1 MLDLAHQ
8 PLFRLL
14 AAIIV
19 LLITDMNPWYGLGAL
34 VVWIGWIWISFSSAK
49 FFRSNQ

>member
-1 MLDLAHQ
+1 MDLAQQ

-19 LLITDMNPWYGLGAL
+19 LLITDMNPVYGLAAL
-34 VVWIGWIWISFSSAK
+34 VVWVLWVYLSFSK
-49 FFRSNQ
+49 FFVSKQ